1 VRILNRHIMIRMLTN
16 FVLLFMFLYL
26 FAATIDIILNLDRFD
41 EIARSRLG
49 DDAGIF
55 RRIVA
60 SLGLAFNF
68 HGPQIFQFY
77 AYLHGLIAI
86 GALGF
91 TVSQMSRNRELVA
104 MLASGISLH
113 RASLPILWVVCGL
126 GIVQLVN
133 QEFILPRMAPLLLR
147 GHEQI
152 GEGGTVSF
160 PVAFTLDSNGALLQ
174 SPLFIPATEKKKAR
188 LDRPSIIIRD
198 DFGRTVQRIQAQS
211 ASWDETM
218 KSWVFTEGQ
227 VVHIQHDETSQSAAS
242 RPTKV
247 SSFAT
252 DLSPDLLTVRRFSQ
266 YTSMLSSAQ
275 INAILEST
283 SVQEAGVLI
292 RSSYS
297 RWSVFFV
304 NILIVLIAIP
314 FFMQREPSRLLS
326 RTIMC
331 TALIVPLYLLV
342 AMFMLVPLPG
352 ISPILGAFLP
362 VIVLLPVAMARFG
375 WIRT

>member
-1 VRILNRHIMIRMLTN
+1 MGILTRHIMVRMLTN

-41 EIARSRLG
+41 ELAQDQLG
-49 DDAGIF
+49 EGAGIIQ
-55 RRIVA
+55 RIVA
-60 SLGLAFNF
+60 ALGLAFNF

-77 AYLHGLIAI
+77 AYLHGLVAI

-113 RASLPILWVVCGL
+113 RASLPIVWVVFGL
-126 GIVQLVN
+126 GIVQLLN
-133 QEFILPRMAPLLLR
+133 QEFMLPRMAPLLLR
-147 GHEQI
+147 EHEQI
-152 GEGGTVSF
+152 GQEGPASF
-160 PVAFTLDSNGALLQ
+160 PVPFTLDSNGALLQ
-174 SPLFIPATEKKKAR
+174 SGSFDPVTGQ
-188 LDRPSIIIRD
+188 LDQPTIIIRD
-198 DFGRTVQRIQAQS
+198 ELGRTVRRIRAQAGDWDAES
-211 ASWDETM
+211 NSWLLTRG
-218 KSWVFTEGQ
+218 KSVD
-227 VVHIQHDETSQSAAS
+227 IQHEEASESAVS
-242 RPTKV
+242 RPTRV
-247 SSFAT
+247 TSFAT

-275 INAILEST
+275 INEILEST
-283 SVQEAGVLI
+283 SVHEAGVLI

-297 RWSVFFV
+297 RWSVFLV
-304 NILIVLIAIP
+304 NILIVLVAIP
-314 FFMQREPSRLLS
+314 FFMQREPTRLLS
-326 RTIMC
+326 RAIMC
-331 TALIVPLYLLV
+331 TVLVVPMYLFV

-352 ISPILGAFLP
+352 ISPVLGAFLP

>member
-1 VRILNRHIMIRMLTN
+1 MRILNRHIMIRMLTN
-16 FVLLFMFLYL
+16 FVLLFLFLYL

-41 EIARSRLG
+41 EIARSRLD
-49 DDAGIF
+49 DDAGMF
-55 RRIVA
+55 QRIAA

-77 AYLHGLIAI
+77 AYLHGLLAI

-113 RASLPILWVVCGL
+113 RASLPIIWVVCGL
-126 GIVQLVN
+126 GVVQLVN
-133 QEFILPRMAPLLLR
+133 QEFILPRLAPLLLR

-152 GEGGTVSF
+152 GEGGTASF

-174 SPLFIPATEKKKAR
+174 SPSFNPVTGI
-188 LDRPSIIIRD
+188 LDHPSIIIRD
-198 DFGRTVQRIQAQS
+198 DLGRTVQRMRAQS
-211 ASWDETM
+211 ATWDETAN
-218 KSWVFTEGQ
+218 SWVFTRGK
-227 VVHIQHDETSQSAAS
+227 VVHIQHDEASQSAAS

-275 INAILEST
+275 INKILEST
-283 SVQEAGVLI
+283 SVHEAGALI

-352 ISPILGAFLP
+352 ISPVLGAFLP

>member
-1 VRILNRHIMIRMLTN
+1 MIRMLSN
-16 FVLLFMFLYL
+16 FVLLFLFLYL

-41 EIARSRLG
+41 ELARSQLG
-49 DDAGIF
+49 DDASMF
-55 RRIVA
+55 RRIVE
-60 SLGLAFNF
+60 SLKLAFNF

-77 AYLHGLIAI
+77 AYLHGLVAI

-113 RASLPILWVVCGL
+113 RASLPILLVVCGL

-152 GEGGTVSF
+152 GEGGTASF

-174 SPLFIPATEKKKAR
+174 SPSFDPQTGI
-188 LDRPSIIIRD
+188 LDQPTIIIRD
-198 DFGRTVQRIQAQS
+198 DLGRTVQRMRAQG
-211 ASWDETM
+211 AIWDEKTNSWEFT
-218 KSWVFTEGQ
+218 KWDEDTESWVVSNGKAVDIDHE
-227 VVHIQHDETSQSAAS
+227 ETSQTVAS
-242 RPTKV
+242 RPYNV
-247 SSFAT
+247 ASFAT
-252 DLSPDLLTVRRFSQ
+252 DLSPHLLTVRRFSQ

-275 INAILEST
+275 INEILEST
-283 SVQEAGVLI
+283 NAHEAGGLI
-292 RSSYS
+292 RSIYS

-304 NILIVLIAIP
+304 NILIVLIALP

-352 ISPILGAFLP
+352 ISPVLGAFMP

>member
-1 VRILNRHIMIRMLTN
+1 MGILTRHIMVRMLTN

-41 EIARSRLG
+41 ELAQDQLG
-49 DDAGIF
+49 EGAGIIQ
-55 RRIVA
+55 RIVA
-60 SLGLAFNF
+60 ALGLAFNF

-77 AYLHGLIAI
+77 AYLHGLVAI

-113 RASLPILWVVCGL
+113 RASLPIVWVVFGL
-126 GIVQLVN
+126 GIVQLLN
-133 QEFILPRMAPLLLR
+133 QEFMLPRMAPLLLR
-147 GHEQI
+147 EHEQI
-152 GEGGTVSF
+152 GQEGTASF
-160 PVAFTLDSNGALLQ
+160 PVPFTLDSNGALLQ
-174 SPLFIPATEKKKAR
+174 SGSFDPVTGQ
-188 LDRPSIIIRD
+188 LDQPTIIIRD
-198 DFGRTVQRIQAQS
+198 ELGRTVRRIRAQAGDWDAES
-211 ASWDETM
+211 NSWLLTRG
-218 KSWVFTEGQ
+218 KSVN
-227 VVHIQHDETSQSAAS
+227 IQHEEASESAVS
-242 RPTKV
+242 RPTRV
-247 SSFAT
+247 TSFAT

-275 INAILEST
+275 INEILEST
-283 SVQEAGVLI
+283 SVHEAGVLI

-297 RWSVFFV
+297 RWSVFLV
-304 NILIVLIAIP
+304 NILIVLVAIP
-314 FFMQREPSRLLS
+314 FFMQREPTRLLS
-326 RTIMC
+326 RAVMC
-331 TALIVPLYLLV
+331 TVLVVPMYLFV

-352 ISPILGAFLP
+352 ISPVLGAFLP

>member
-1 VRILNRHIMIRMLTN
+1 MGILTRHIMVRMLTN

-41 EIARSRLG
+41 ELAQDQLG
-49 DDAGIF
+49 EGAGIIQ
-55 RRIVA
+55 RIVA
-60 SLGLAFNF
+60 ALGLAFNF

-77 AYLHGLIAI
+77 AYLHGLVAI

-113 RASLPILWVVCGL
+113 RASLPIVWVVFGL
-126 GIVQLVN
+126 GIVQLLN
-133 QEFILPRMAPLLLR
+133 QEFMLPRMAPLLLR
-147 GHEQI
+147 EHEQI
-152 GEGGTVSF
+152 GQEGTASF
-160 PVAFTLDSNGALLQ
+160 PVPFTLDSNGALLQ
-174 SPLFIPATEKKKAR
+174 SGSFDPVTGQ
-188 LDRPSIIIRD
+188 LDQPTIIIRD
-198 DFGRTVQRIQAQS
+198 ELGRTVRRIRAQAGDWDAES
-211 ASWDETM
+211 NSWLLTRG
-218 KSWVFTEGQ
+218 KSVN
-227 VVHIQHDETSQSAAS
+227 IQHEEASESAVS
-242 RPTKV
+242 RPTRV
-247 SSFAT
+247 TSFAT

-275 INAILEST
+275 INEILEST
-283 SVQEAGVLI
+283 SVHEAGVLI

-297 RWSVFFV
+297 RWSVFLV
-304 NILIVLIAIP
+304 NILIVLVAIP
-314 FFMQREPSRLLS
+314 FFMQREPTRLLS
-326 RTIMC
+326 RAIMC
-331 TALIVPLYLLV
+331 TVLVVPMYLFV

-352 ISPILGAFLP
+352 ISPVLGAFLP

>member
-1 VRILNRHIMIRMLTN
+1 MIRMLTN
-16 FVLLFMFLYL
+16 FVLLFLFLYL

-77 AYLHGLIAI
+77 AYLHGLVAV

-152 GEGGTVSF
+152 GEGGTASF
-160 PVAFTLDSNGALLQ
+160 PVAFTMDSNGALLQ
-174 SPLFIPATEKKKAR
+174 SPSFNPVTGI
-188 LDRPSIIIRD
+188 LDQPSIIIRD
-198 DFGRTVQRIQAQS
+198 DLGRTVQRMRAQK
-211 ASWDETM
+211 ASWDETTN
-218 KSWVFTEGQ
+218 SWVFTKGK

-242 RPTKV
+242 RPNKV

-275 INAILEST
+275 INEILEST
-283 SVQEAGVLI
+283 SVHEAGVLI

-297 RWSVFFV
+297 RWSIFFV

>member
-1 VRILNRHIMIRMLTN
+1 MMIRMVTN

-41 EIARSRLG
+41 DIARSQLG
-49 DDAGIF
+49 EDAGIIP
-55 RRIVA
+55 RIA
-60 SLGLAFNF
+60 TSLALAFNF

-77 AYLHGLIAI
+77 AYLHGLVAI

-113 RASLPILWVVCGL
+113 RASLPLLLVVCGL
-126 GIVQLVN
+126 GLVQLVN
-133 QEFILPRMAPLLLR
+133 QEYILPRMAPLLLR

-152 GEGGTVSF
+152 GQEGTASF

-174 SPLFIPATEKKKAR
+174 SPSFNPVNEI
-188 LDRPSIIIRD
+188 LDQPSIIIRD
-198 DFGRTVQRIQAQS
+198 DLGRTVQRMRATN
-211 ASWDETM
+211 ATWDETTN
-218 KSWVFTEGQ
+218 SWVFTEGR
-227 VVHIQHDETSQSAAS
+227 VVHIQHDQESQSVAS
-242 RPTKV
+242 RPTEI
-247 SSFAT
+247 SSFVT

-275 INAILEST
+275 INEILEST
-283 SVQEAGVLI
+283 SMHEAGVLI

-304 NILIVLIAIP
+304 NILIVLIALP

-326 RTIMC
+326 NTIMC
-331 TALIVPLYLLV
+331 TALVVPLYLLV

>member
-1 VRILNRHIMIRMLTN
+1 MLTN

-41 EIARSRLG
+41 ELAQDQLG
-49 DDAGIF
+49 EGAGIIQ
-55 RRIVA
+55 RIVA
-60 SLGLAFNF
+60 ALGLAFNF

-77 AYLHGLIAI
+77 AYLHGLVAI

-113 RASLPILWVVCGL
+113 RASLPIVWVVFGL
-126 GIVQLVN
+126 GIVQLLN
-133 QEFILPRMAPLLLR
+133 QEFMLPRMAPLLLR
-147 GHEQI
+147 EHEQI
-152 GEGGTVSF
+152 GQEGTASF
-160 PVAFTLDSNGALLQ
+160 PVPFTLDSNGALLQ
-174 SPLFIPATEKKKAR
+174 SGSFDPVTGQ
-188 LDRPSIIIRD
+188 LDQPTIIIRD
-198 DFGRTVQRIQAQS
+198 ELGRTVRRIRAQAGDWDAES
-211 ASWDETM
+211 NSWLLTRG
-218 KSWVFTEGQ
+218 KSVN
-227 VVHIQHDETSQSAAS
+227 IQHEEASESAVS
-242 RPTKV
+242 RPTRV
-247 SSFAT
+247 TSFAT

-275 INAILEST
+275 INEILEST
-283 SVQEAGVLI
+283 SVHEAGVLI

-297 RWSVFFV
+297 RWSVFLV
-304 NILIVLIAIP
+304 NILIVLVAIP
-314 FFMQREPSRLLS
+314 FFMQREPTRLLS
-326 RTIMC
+326 RAVMC
-331 TALIVPLYLLV
+331 TVLVVPMYLFV

-352 ISPILGAFLP
+352 ISPVLGAFLP

>member
-1 VRILNRHIMIRMLTN
+1 MGILNRHIMIRMMTN
-16 FVLLFMFLYL
+16 FVFLFLFLYL

-41 EIARSRLG
+41 EIARSQLG
-49 DDAGIF
+49 DEAGMF
-55 RRIVA
+55 RRIAA

-77 AYLHGLIAI
+77 AYLHGLVAI

-126 GIVQLVN
+126 GVLQLVN

-147 GHEQI
+147 EHEQI
-152 GEGGTVSF
+152 GQEGTASF

-174 SPLFIPATEKKKAR
+174 SPSFNPVTGI
-188 LDRPSIIIRD
+188 LDQPSVIIRD
-198 DFGRTVQRIQAQS
+198 ELGRTVQRMRAQN
-211 ASWDETM
+211 ASWDAATD
-218 KSWVFTEGQ
+218 SWLFTKGR
-227 VVHIQHDETSQSAAS
+227 VVHIQHDESSKSAAS
-242 RPTKV
+242 RPTRI

-252 DLSPDLLTVRRFSQ
+252 DLSPNLLTVRRFSQ

-275 INAILEST
+275 INEILEST
-283 SVQEAGVLI
+283 NIHEAGVLI

-314 FFMQREPSRLLS
+314 FFMQREPSGLLS
-326 RTIMC
+326 RAILC
-331 TALIVPLYLLV
+331 TALVVPLYLLV

-352 ISPILGAFLP
+352 ISPVLGAFLP